1 MATKL
6 TKRQQT
12 LQDALAVLKQPTSI
26 TEGVAT
32 LQSAVKSVAKFDE
45 TFELH
50 IRLGINM
57 KHADQQIRTTVVLP
71 EGTGKT
77 IRVAVIAKG
86 EKVSEAQAAGA
97 EVVGSEDL
105 IERIKTENFFD
116 FDVLIATPDMMV
128 ALGKIGKLLGPKG
141 LMPNPKTGT
150 VTFDVA
156 ATVKRIKAGQV
167 EVRPDKQGVLHIAVG
182 KLNFTKEALLRNIFA
197 VYDTVLR
204 AKPAAAK
211 GVYVKSIYL
220 TSTMSPSVRIDPSVI
235 ANELKSATV

>member
-26 TEGVAT
+26 SEGVAT

-57 KHADQQIRTTVVLP
+57 KHADQQIRTTCVLP

-105 IERIKTENFFD
+105 IDRIKNENFFD

-211 GVYVKSIYL
+211 GVYVKSIFL

>member
-6 TKRQQT
+6 TKRQQK

-26 TEGVAT
+26 SEGVAT

-57 KHADQQIRTTVVLP
+57 KHADQQIRTTCVLP

-105 IERIKTENFFD
+105 IDRIKNENFFD

-182 KLNFTKEALLRNIFA
+182 KLNFTKEALLRNMFA

-220 TSTMSPSVRIDPSVI
+220 TSTMSPSVRIDPSVFT
-235 ANELKSATV
+235 NELKSAAV

>member
-26 TEGVAT
+26 SEGVAT

-57 KHADQQIRTTVVLP
+57 KHADQQIRTTCVLP

-97 EVVGSEDL
+97 EIVGSEDL
-105 IERIKTENFFD
+105 IDRIKNENFFD

-211 GVYVKSIYL
+211 GTYVKSIFL

>member
-1 MATKL
+1 MSTKL
-6 TKRQQT
+6 TKRQQK
-12 LQDALAVLKQPTSI
+12 LQEALSVLKQPTSM

-45 TFELH
+45 TLELH

-57 KHADQQIRTTVVLP
+57 KHADQQIRTTCVLP

-86 EKVSEAQAAGA
+86 EKVGEAQAAGA
-97 EVVGSEDL
+97 DVVGSDEL
-105 IERIKTENFFD
+105 IDRIKNENFFE

-128 ALGKIGKLLGPKG
+128 ALGKIGKILGPKG

-156 ATVKRIKAGQV
+156 HAVKQVKAGQV
-167 EVRPDKQGVLHIAVG
+167 EIRPDKQGVLHLAVG
-182 KLNFTKEALLRNIFA
+182 KIGFTQEALLRNIFA

-211 GVYVKSIYL
+211 GVFVKSVYL
-220 TSTMSPSVRIDPSVI
+220 TSTMSPSVKIDASTFT
-235 ANELKSATV
+235 AELKAASV

>member
-26 TEGVAT
+26 AEGVAT

-57 KHADQQIRTTVVLP
+57 KHADQQIRTTCVLP

-105 IERIKTENFFD
+105 IDRIKNENFFD

-182 KLNFTKEALLRNIFA
+182 KLNFSQEALLRNIFA

>member
-26 TEGVAT
+26 AEGVAT

-57 KHADQQIRTTVVLP
+57 KHADQQIRTTCVLP

-105 IERIKTENFFD
+105 IDRIKNENFFD

-211 GVYVKSIYL
+211 GVYVKSIFL